1 MFAEKQ
7 ISKALKIHIDLT
19 VTKTLNELEKIKY
32 LECLLKIAKSQ
43 VNKQLNE
50 MALTFGGK
58 NSCPLSQRFHI
69 VLEGN
74 NPEASTNSKNI
85 FLAILPMMFI
95 VFLSFFLVFEPYSIS
110 PQDESYTVE
119 LTSENAYLVQNQDNG
134 YDFYFNGQY
143 FGTVSEIKDSYS
155 DLPIYKNTKEVQN
168 EKIK

>member
-58 NSCPLSQRFHI
+58 NSCPLS
-69 VLEGN
+69 
-74 NPEASTNSKNI
+74 
-85 FLAILPMMFI
+85 
-95 VFLSFFLVFEPYSIS
+95 
-110 PQDESYTVE
+110 
-119 LTSENAYLVQNQDNG
+119 
-134 YDFYFNGQY
+134 
-143 FGTVSEIKDSYS
+143 
-155 DLPIYKNTKEVQN
+155 
-168 EKIK
+168 